1 MMLLRIVHME
11 FQEEKVL
18 EIQKLFKNIKGKI
31 SDFKGCEQIHL
42 YRDKDQFN
50 VLYRHSHLLSV
61 DHLNKYKASLF
72 FKTTWAEVKILL

>member
-31 SDFKGCEQIHL
+31 SDFKGCE
-42 YRDKDQFN
+42 
-50 VLYRHSHLLSV
+50 
-61 DHLNKYKASLF
+61 
-72 FKTTWAEVKILL
+72 